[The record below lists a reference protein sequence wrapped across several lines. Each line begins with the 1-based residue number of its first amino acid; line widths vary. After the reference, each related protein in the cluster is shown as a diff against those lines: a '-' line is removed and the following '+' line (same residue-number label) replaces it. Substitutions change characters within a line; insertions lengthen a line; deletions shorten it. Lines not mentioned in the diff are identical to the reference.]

1 MSFLEKNVAEFE
13 VEIKGFVTQPIY
25 AQINAK
31 TRDLSVIKNA
41 LKIVDEIYP
50 QKFGPHGTHY
60 YSFSQREHFLNL
72 LLRYFDRN
80 TTLPDPVGLQK
91 LQIICN
97 KKAYYQRD
105 ADLIGKKTNQLFR
118 VSQICIRSG
127 IGSFCPFAYCKQF
140 KRSLTKLLLKTGR
153 LISQFKNKLN
163 LKSKSFMD

>member
-1 MSFLEKNVAEFE
+1 MSFLEKNAAEFE
-13 VEIKGFVTQPIY
+13 VEIKGFKTQPFY

-31 TRDLSVIKNA
+31 TRDLSVVTNA

-80 TTLPDPVGLQK
+80 TTLPDPVELQMLQK
-91 LQIICN
+91 ICN

-105 ADLIGKKTNQLFR
+105 ADLIGKKTK
-118 VSQICIRSG
+118 SI
-127 IGSFCPFAYCKQF
+127 
-140 KRSLTKLLLKTGR
+140 
-153 LISQFKNKLN
+153 IS
-163 LKSKSFMD
+163 SKSNLYSKWYWFFSSICLMHAVQTYDKKIAIEHKSLDQPIQKQIELNK

>member
-13 VEIKGFVTQPIY
+13 VEIKGFETQSFY

-31 TRDLSVIKNA
+31 TRDLTVITNA
-41 LKIVDEIYP
+41 VKIVDEIYP

-97 KKAYYQRD
+97 KKAYHQRD
-105 ADLIGKKTNQLFR
+105 ADLIRKKKKSIISSKSNLN
-118 VSQICIRSG
+118 SKLNWLHLSICLLQAVQKN
-127 IGSFCPFAYCKQF
+127 AYKIAF
-140 KRSLTKLLLKTGR
+140 ENRSLDQPIQKQIEL
-153 LISQFKNKLN
+153 NK
-163 LKSKSFMD
+163 

>member
-105 ADLIGKKTNQLFR
+105 ADLIGKKTKSIISSKSNLY
-118 VSQICIRSG
+118 SKWYWLLLSICLLQAVQKITYK
-127 IGSFCPFAYCKQF
+127 IALEN
-140 KRSLTKLLLKTGR
+140 RSLDQPIQKQIELKE
-153 LISQFKNKLN
+153 
-163 LKSKSFMD
+163 

>member
-13 VEIKGFVTQPIY
+13 VEIKGFETQPFY
-25 AQINAK
+25 AQINSK
-31 TRDLSVIKNA
+31 TRDLSVVTNA
-41 LKIVDEIYP
+41 VKIVDEIYP

-80 TTLPDPVGLQK
+80 TTLPDPVELQK

-105 ADLIGKKTNQLFR
+105 ADLIGKKTKSIISSKSNLY
-118 VSQICIRSG
+118 SKWYWLLLSICLLHAVQKN
-127 IGSFCPFAYCKQF
+127 AYKIALEN
-140 KRSLTKLLLKTGR
+140 RSLDQRIQKQIEL
-153 LISQFKNKLN
+153 NK
-163 LKSKSFMD
+163 

>member
-13 VEIKGFVTQPIY
+13 VEIKGFETQPFY

-31 TRDLSVIKNA
+31 TRDLSVVANA
-41 LKIVDEIYP
+41 VKIVDEMYP

-105 ADLIGKKTNQLFR
+105 ADLIGKKTKSIISSKSNLY
-118 VSQICIRSG
+118 SKWYWLLLSICLLQVVQKN
-127 IGSFCPFAYCKQF
+127 AYKIALEN
-140 KRSLTKLLLKTGR
+140 RSLDQPIQKQIEL
-153 LISQFKNKLN
+153 NK
-163 LKSKSFMD
+163 